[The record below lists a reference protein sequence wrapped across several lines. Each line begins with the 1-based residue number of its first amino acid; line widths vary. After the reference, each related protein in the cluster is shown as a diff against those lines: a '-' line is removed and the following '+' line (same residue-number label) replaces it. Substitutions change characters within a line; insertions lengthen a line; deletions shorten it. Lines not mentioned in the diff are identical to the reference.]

1 MRLDNEI
8 LWIKHFRKPEI
19 GRNLGMP
26 ITFLTRQNFLR
37 IFKHI
42 VPKRRF
48 RLGTICLKI
57 LRIFCGSRG
66 RKICFRPVISSRSYL
81 AIFIPNEIS
90 SICFVTSFSRRRLLN
105 RKIGQQSNLYVLYI
119 SIICW
124 ASWRSRNIANGR
136 NIYLESSI
144 LYNYF
149 VIASCLLIT

>member
-48 RLGTICLKI
+48 RLGTISLKI
-57 LRIFCGSRG
+57 LRIICGSRG
-66 RKICFRPVISSRSYL
+66 KKICFRPVISSRSYL

-90 SICFVTSFSRRRLLN
+90 SICFVTSVSRRRL
-105 RKIGQQSNLYVLYI
+105 KIGKSRAFFNYITGGPKPPPAPMVAPPLNHFGPPSQSPFSLKYKQNMEFRREV
-119 SIICW
+119 
-124 ASWRSRNIANGR
+124 
-136 NIYLESSI
+136 
-144 LYNYF
+144 
-149 VIASCLLIT
+149 